1 MSCGCADG
9 MGGPCNFTGDATGQG
24 VCGELGLRAE
34 GFALQH
40 SLGDAALYV
49 WALGGTFPELSRKL
63 PVGDAAL
70 YVWALGLFAAGQSST
85 MVCTYA
91 GQVIMGGMVQIKL
104 RPWKQ
109 IAMTR
114 ALALGPALAVAVS
127 TYGDQRLFNRINEYL
142 NVLQSVLP
150 SPDAAAVLRRCDR
163 RPIDT

>member
-1 MSCGCADG
+1 MAFNFADRLLTIRSCHRLMCMCVAYVRDQVTSR
-9 MGGPCNFTGDATGQG
+9 PGQF
-24 VCGELGLRAE
+24 VTRLRPRAS
-34 GFALQH
+34 G
-40 SLGDAALYV
+40 
-49 WALGGTFPELSRKL
+49 
-63 PVGDAAL
+63 
-70 YVWALGLFAAGQSST
+70 AAGQSST

>member
-1 MSCGCADG
+1 
-9 MGGPCNFTGDATGQG
+9 
-24 VCGELGLRAE
+24 
-34 GFALQH
+34 
-40 SLGDAALYV
+40 
-49 WALGGTFPELSRKL
+49 
-63 PVGDAAL
+63 
-70 YVWALGLFAAGQSST
+70 

-150 SPDAAAVLRRCDR
+150 SPDAAAVLRTCAR